1 VVTRRLVDIILALL
15 LLCATS
21 PLFVLAAF
29 GIRLSSAGPIIYRA
43 KRIGRYGAPFTLHK
57 FRTMSMH
64 PPGSGPA
71 VTGRDDPRVFPFGA
85 FLRRTKID
93 ELPQLFD
100 VLRGKM
106 AIVGPRPEDPEI
118 VARCYTERQK
128 QTLLVRP
135 GLTSPGALF
144 HYTHGDHYLSNDV
157 ERDYA
162 EKLLPIKLELELAY
176 LQNRSWSYDF
186 LVILRTILTIARILA
201 GQQRF
206 PEPPELRQVR
216 QQKRMSPYA
225 AATTGF
231 GHATR
236 QTLESSRS

>member
-1 VVTRRLVDIILALL
+1 MVTRRLVDIILALL

-43 KRIGRYGAPFTLHK
+43 KRVGLCGAPFTLHK

-85 FLRRTKID
+85 LLRRAKID

-118 VARCYTERQK
+118 VAQCYNERQK

-144 HYTHGDHYLSNDV
+144 HYTHGDHYLTENV

-162 EKLLPIKLELELAY
+162 EKFLPIKLELDLAY
-176 LQNRSWSYDF
+176 LQSRSSRYDA
-186 LVILRTILTIARILA
+186 LIILRTILTIARILA

-206 PEPPELRQVR
+206 PDPPELRR
-216 QQKRMSPYA
+216 LHQQKHLPPHA
-225 AATTGF
+225 EVTKGF
-231 GHATR
+231 GHAAHP
-236 QTLESSRS
+236 TLESGHS

>member
-1 VVTRRLVDIILALL
+1 MVTRRLVDIIFALL

-21 PLFVLAAF
+21 PLFVLAAL

-43 KRIGRYGAPFTLHK
+43 KRIGLCGAPFTLHK

-144 HYTHGDHYLSNDV
+144 HYTHGDHYLTGDV

-186 LVILRTILTIARILA
+186 LVILRTISTIARILA
-201 GQQRF
+201 GQQQF
-206 PEPPELRQVR
+206 PEPPELRRVR
-216 QQKRMSPYA
+216 QQEHLSPQA
-225 AATTGF
+225 EVTRGF
-231 GHATR
+231 GHAAHHN
-236 QTLESSRS
+236 S

>member
-1 VVTRRLVDIILALL
+1 MATRRLVDIILALL

-21 PLFVLAAF
+21 PLFVLAAL
-29 GIRLSSAGPIIYRA
+29 GISLSSTGPIIYRA
-43 KRIGRYGAPFTLHK
+43 KRIGLYGEPFTLHK

-71 VTGRDDPRVFPFGA
+71 VTGRHDPRVFPFGA

-118 VARCYTERQK
+118 VARCYNERQK
-128 QTLLVRP
+128 QTLVVRP

-144 HYTHGDHYLSNDV
+144 HYTHGDHYLTGNV

-162 EKLLPIKLELELAY
+162 EKFLPIKLELELAY
-176 LQNRSWSYDF
+176 VQNRSWSYDVA
-186 LVILRTILTIARILA
+186 VILRTILTIARMLA

-206 PEPPELRQVR
+206 REPPELRRLR
-216 QQKRMSPYA
+216 QQMRLSPHA
-225 AATTGF
+225 EVTKGF
-231 GHATR
+231 G
-236 QTLESSRS
+236 SSGSPNS